1 MLIILIKLLSPDFPL
16 SSNYESQDIPYGF
29 DGNSTLAGL
38 SIGLFAGAA
47 VSLSRSLA
55 DLAKNGSEAVR
66 VAFRLGVY
74 VDDISRKLE
83 SSHPD
88 GTPQSW
94 AHCVPSMPQDQVQD
108 EIERYNTEAVSLI
121 IHLQYD
127 TGSLSYRYLYI
138 SLGYDPVLW
147 CIVVIGGL
155 TVIAHRTTQV

>member
-1 MLIILIKLLSPDFPL
+1 MLIIETTLLTPDSLFY
-16 SSNYESQDIPYGF
+16 SHYESQDIRYGF

-55 DLAKNGSEAVR
+55 DLAKTGPEAVR

-88 GTPQSW
+88 GIPQSW
-94 AHCVPSMPQDQVQD
+94 AHCVPAMSQDKVQA
-108 EIERYNTEAVSLI
+108 EVETYNMEAVSLI
-121 IHLQYD
+121 IRLPY
-127 TGSLSYRYLYI
+127 
-138 SLGYDPVLW
+138 W
-147 CIVVIGGL
+147 
-155 TVIAHRTTQV
+155 

>member
-1 MLIILIKLLSPDFPL
+1 MLLLRSH
-16 SSNYESQDIPYGF
+16 YESQDIPYSF
-29 DGNSTLAGL
+29 DGDSTLAGL

-88 GTPQSW
+88 GIPQSW
-94 AHCVPSMPQDQVQD
+94 AHVVTAMSKDKVQA
-108 EIERYNTEAVSLI
+108 EVERYNAEAVSFLI
-121 IHLQYD
+121 RSQ
-127 TGSLSYRYLYI
+127 RE
-138 SLGYDPVLW
+138 
-147 CIVVIGGL
+147 
-155 TVIAHRTTQV
+155 